1 MNTVS
6 STSPLPRHVVVVD
19 PYRSGVMMAPVL
31 RGAGLEPVAVTSV
44 PVPESLSGAFRPTDF
59 AHVLSEAEGVGPLL
73 DRLRQLRPVAVVPGN
88 ECGVIL
94 ADILAADL
102 VPDRANDSTLAA
114 ARRHKG
120 HMVAALEARGVR
132 TIRTLTT
139 SSPAEAAHWV
149 TRHELE
155 GRDLVVK
162 PALSACSVDVTLL
175 PGGAGLTP
183 MITELLTKT
192 SVFGVP
198 NEEVVV
204 QERIRGTEYAVDTFT
219 WAGRHSVSSVCRCR
233 KVANG
238 SSFATYDSLTF
249 VPYEAAETAVLVDY
263 VKEALDAL
271 GIRFALAHT
280 EVMMTSDGPVLIE
293 IGARLG
299 GGDLPALCELA
310 TGDSAVH
317 RLARYLRDGTPPPPG
332 YRLDWHVST
341 VYFRVAEDGIIV
353 NTAAYER
360 IRQLRSCRALQVRVA
375 DGDRVEATSHLLS
388 TLALGWAVLAHRD
401 PHQVER
407 DRAAVR
413 EIEQGVRV
421 LPEP

>member
-1 MNTVS
+1 
-6 STSPLPRHVVVVD
+6 
-19 PYRSGVMMAPVL
+19 
-31 RGAGLEPVAVTSV
+31 VAVTSV
-44 PVPESLSGAFRPTDF
+44 PVPERLSGSFRPADF
-59 AHVLSEAEGVGPLL
+59 DLVLSEADGIDPLL
-73 DRLRQLRPVAVVPGN
+73 DRLRRLRAVAVVPGL
-88 ECGVIL
+88 ETGVIL
-94 ADILAADL
+94 GDILAAEL
-102 VPDRANDSTLAA
+102 VAHRANDPSLTA

-139 SSPAEAAHWV
+139 SSPAEAALWV
-149 TRHELE
+149 ARHELD

-162 PALSACSVDVTLL
+162 PALSAGSVDVTLL
-175 PGGAGLTP
+175 PGGVGLTS
-183 MITELLTKT
+183 MITELVNTT
-192 SVFGVP
+192 SLFGVL

-204 QERIRGTEYAVDTFT
+204 QERVLGTEYAVDTFT
-219 WAGRHSVSSVCRCR
+219 CDGRHSVSSVYRCR

-249 VPYEAAETAVLVDY
+249 VPYEAAETAALVDY
-263 VKEALDAL
+263 VKGVLDAL
-271 GIRFALAHT
+271 GIRFAIAHA
-280 EVMMTSDGPVLIE
+280 EVMLTADGPVLIE
-293 IGARLG
+293 IGVRPA

-310 TGDSAVH
+310 TGDNALH
-317 RLARYLRDGTPPPPG
+317 RLARHLRDGTPPPPG

-341 VYFRVAEDGIIV
+341 VYFRVAQAGAIV

-401 PHQVER
+401 PDQVER

-413 EIEQGVRV
+413 DIEQEVRV
-421 LPEP
+421 IPDP

>member
-1 MNTVS
+1 M
-6 STSPLPRHVVVVD
+6 L
-19 PYRSGVMMAPVL
+19 APVL
-31 RGAGLEPVAVTSV
+31 RSAGLEPIAVTSV
-44 PVPESLSGAFRPTDF
+44 PVPSSLSGSFRPADF
-59 AHVLSEAEGVGPLL
+59 ALVLSEAEGIEHLL
-73 DRLRQLRPVAVVPGN
+73 DRLRRLRPVAVVLDCEPG
-88 ECGVIL
+88 IFL

-102 VPDRANDSTLAA
+102 VPDRANDPTLTA

-120 HMVAALEARGVR
+120 HMVAALAARGVR

-139 SSPAEAAHWV
+139 SSPADAARWV
-149 TRHELE
+149 TRHQLD

-162 PALSACSVDVTLL
+162 PAMSAATVDVTLL
-175 PGGAGLTP
+175 PGGVGLTST
-183 MITELLTKT
+183 ITELVDKT
-192 SVFGVP
+192 SLFGVL

-204 QERIRGTEYAVDTFT
+204 QERVFGTEYAVDTFT
-219 WAGRHSVSSVCRCR
+219 WEGRHSVSGVYQCR

-271 GIRFALAHT
+271 GIRFAIAHA

-293 IGARLG
+293 IGVRPA

-310 TGDSAVH
+310 TGDNVIH
-317 RLARYLRDGTPPPPG
+317 RLAGYLRDGTPPPPG
-332 YRLDWHVST
+332 YSLDWHVST
-341 VYFRVAEDGIIV
+341 VYFRIAQAGIVV

-360 IRQLRSCRALQVRVA
+360 IRRLPSCRALQVRVA
-375 DGDRVEATSHLLS
+375 DGDRVEATSDLLS

-413 EIEQGVRV
+413 QIEQEVRV
-421 LPEP
+421 VPDP

>member
-1 MNTVS
+1 VS
-6 STSPLPRHVVVVD
+6 TASSSEPRHVVVVD
-19 PYRSGVMMAPVL
+19 PYSSGAMLAPVL
-31 RGAGLEPVAVTSV
+31 RSAGLEPVAVTSV
-44 PVPESLSGAFRPTDF
+44 PVPSSLSASFRPADF
-59 AHVLSEAEGVGPLL
+59 ASVLSEADGRDALL
-73 DRLRQLRPVAVVPGN
+73 HRLRRLRPVAVVPGC
-88 ECGVIL
+88 ESGVIL
-94 ADILAADL
+94 ADILAAHL
-102 VPDRANDSTLAA
+102 VPDRANEVALAA

-139 SSPAEAAHWV
+139 SSAVEAAHWV
-149 TRHELE
+149 TRYGFE

-162 PALSACSVDVTLL
+162 PAMSAGTMDVTLL
-175 PGGAGLTP
+175 PGGAGLTST
-183 MITELLTKT
+183 ISKLLDKT
-192 SVFGVP
+192 SLFGVP

-204 QERIRGTEYAVDTFT
+204 QERVLGTEYAVDTFT
-219 WAGRHSVSSVCRCR
+219 SEGRHQVSSVCQCR

-249 VPYEAAETAVLVDY
+249 VPYGAPGTAVLVDY
-263 VKEALDAL
+263 VKEVLDAL

-280 EVMMTSDGPVLIE
+280 EVMMTADGPVLIE
-293 IGARLG
+293 VAARPG

-310 TGDSAVH
+310 TGDNAIH
-317 RLARYLRDGTPPPPG
+317 RLARYLRDGTRPAPG

-341 VYFRVAEDGIIV
+341 VYFRVAQAGIIE
-353 NTAAYER
+353 NAAAYQR
-360 IRQLRSCRALQVRVA
+360 IRRLPSCRALQVRVA
-375 DGDRVEATSHLLS
+375 DGDRVEPTSHLLS

-413 EIEQGVRV
+413 EIEREVRV
-421 LPEP
+421 VPDR

>member
-1 MNTVS
+1 M
-6 STSPLPRHVVVVD
+6 L
-19 PYRSGVMMAPVL
+19 APVL
-31 RGAGLEPVAVTSV
+31 RSAGLEPVAVTSV
-44 PVPESLSGAFRPTDF
+44 PVPSSLSGSFRPTDF
-59 AHVLSEAEGVGPLL
+59 AIVFSEAEGIDPLL
-73 DRLRQLRPVAVVPGN
+73 HRLRQLRPVAVVPGC
-88 ECGVIL
+88 ETGVIL

-102 VPDRANDSTLAA
+102 VPDRANDSTLTA

-120 HMVAALEARGVR
+120 HMVAALEAHGVR

-149 TRHELE
+149 ARHELD

-162 PALSACSVDVTLL
+162 PAMSACTVDVMLL
-175 PGGAGLTP
+175 SGGVGLTST
-183 MITELLTKT
+183 ITELLNKT
-192 SVFGVP
+192 SLFGVL

-204 QERIRGTEYAVDTFT
+204 QERVVGTEYAVDTFT
-219 WAGRHSVSSVCRCR
+219 WEGRHCVSSVYQCR

-271 GIRFALAHT
+271 GIRFAIAHT

-293 IGARLG
+293 SGARPA

-310 TGDSAVH
+310 TGDNDIH
-317 RLARYLRDGTPPPPG
+317 RLARYLRDGTPPLPG
-332 YRLDWHVST
+332 YDLTWHVST
-341 VYFRVAEDGIIV
+341 VYFRVAQAGIIV
-353 NTAAYER
+353 NTAAYQR
-360 IRQLRSCRALQVRVA
+360 IRQLPSCRALQVRVA
-375 DGDRVEATSHLLS
+375 DGDRVAATSDLLS

-413 EIEQGVRV
+413 EIEQEVRV
-421 LPEP
+421 VPDP